1 LGQNLQGEVILLRD
15 TVGKAK
21 EDRETLIRD
30 FRESMKSIN
39 EELAQLRECN
49 RRLAEVRRM
58 KEKGKMK
65 DKTN

>member
-49 RRLAEVRRM
+49 RRLAEVRWM
-58 KEKGKMK
+58 KGKMN